1 MCPSRRDPTT
11 ALAGS
16 SPILRPAFDV
26 LDSDRDGR
34 ISLTDL
40 KKFYSD
46 LASSAP
52 ISDEEIEAMISAADS
67 DMNGFVDFN
76 EFERVL
82 TRRKRE
88 NSALMEIF
96 HLMDRDGDGKVGFE
110 DLKAHLQMVGLEA
123 GDEEV
128 KAMID
133 MAGGG
138 LDGGVS
144 LDGLVK
150 LLQDGF

>member
-1 MCPSRRDPTT
+1 MCPSRREPTT
-11 ALAGS
+11 PLAVPS
-16 SPILRPAFDV
+16 SDLRSAFDV

-46 LASSAP
+46 LASSP
-52 ISDEEIEAMISAADS
+52 ISDEEIASMISTADS
-67 DMNGFVDFN
+67 DHNGFVDYN

-82 TRRKRE
+82 TQRKRG
-88 NSALMEIF
+88 NSALMEVF
-96 HLMDRDGDGKVGFE
+96 QLMDRDGDGKVGFE
-110 DLKAHLQMVGLEA
+110 DLKGHLQMVGLDVE
-123 GDEEV
+123 DEEV
-128 KAMID
+128 RAMID
-133 MAGGG
+133 MAGGE

-144 LDGLVK
+144 FEELVK

>member
-1 MCPSRRDPTT
+1 MCPSRREPTT
-11 ALAGS
+11 PLS
-16 SPILRPAFDV
+16 VPSPDLRSAFDV

-46 LASSAP
+46 LASSP
-52 ISDEEIEAMISAADS
+52 ISDEEIASMISTADS
-67 DMNGFVDFN
+67 DHNGFVDYN

-82 TRRKRE
+82 TQRKRG
-88 NSALMEIF
+88 NSALMEVF
-96 HLMDRDGDGKVGFE
+96 QLMDRDGDGKVGFE
-110 DLKAHLQMVGLEA
+110 DLKGHLQMVGLDV

-128 KAMID
+128 RAMID
-133 MAGGG
+133 MAGGE

-144 LDGLVK
+144 FDELVK